1 MIVRR
6 VPLDDSVKRA
16 LAPSYD
22 RSNCDW
28 VEIERWIAE
37 GVAAAWQ
44 IGDSAYG
51 VTFAN
56 EDGEIELL
64 LGGGSGAIR
73 HVPPFISAMENL
85 PIHRGWTLRIEG
97 RRGWKRFCPDWV
109 CDEIGGGGVVLTR
122 KV

>member
-6 VPLDDSVKRA
+6 VPLDDNVKRA

-44 IGDSAYG
+44 IRDSAYG

-56 EDGEIELL
+56 ADDEIELL

-73 HVPPFISAMENL
+73 HVPPFISAMETL
-85 PIHRGWTLRIEG
+85 PVHRGLTLRLEG
-97 RRGWKRFCPDWV
+97 RRGWKRFCAGWDCEEV
-109 CDEIGGGGVVLTR
+109 GGGDVILTKR
-122 KV
+122 L